1 MASYLIT
8 GTNTG
13 IGRTTAEAL
22 AARGARVILTARS
35 REKALPVVND
45 LRARFPNAE
54 IEFMTLDL
62 ADLQSV
68 RAAASAVVASGRP
81 LDVLINNAG
90 VAGAEGTTKDG
101 FEITFGTNHLGHFAL
116 TEMLLPV
123 ITARVVNVASEAHRN
138 AKGID
143 FEALRRPGERQRA
156 YAAYAVSK
164 LANILH
170 AKELAQRARVST
182 YALHPGVVATDIW
195 RQLPKWVQGI
205 MKLFMISS
213 EKGAVTTV
221 YCATAP
227 EIATV
232 SGRYFDKCREKA
244 VAPLANNEALARDL
258 YAWSDSAVTG
268 VLGPGW
274 RSPGLVS
281 PSKPTPA

>member
-13 IGRTTAEAL
+13 IGRATAEAL
-22 AARGARVILTARS
+22 AARGARLILTARS
-35 REKALPVVND
+35 REKGLPVVND
-45 LRARFPNAE
+45 LRSRFPNAE
-54 IEFMTLDL
+54 IEFVALDL

-68 RAAASAVVASGRP
+68 RGAASAVVASGRP

-90 VAGAEGTTKDG
+90 VAGIDGTTKDG

-123 ITARVVNVASEAHRN
+123 ITARVVNVSSEAHRN

-143 FEALRRPGERQRA
+143 FEALRRGGERRNILH
-156 YAAYAVSK
+156 AYAVSK

-170 AKELAQRARVST
+170 AKELAKRSRVST
-182 YALHPGVVATDIW
+182 YALHPGLVASDIW
-195 RQLPKWVQGI
+195 RRLPTWVRGL
-205 MKLFMISS
+205 MKLFMISN
-213 EKGAVTTV
+213 EKGAVTSV

-232 SGRYFDKCREKA
+232 SGRYFDKCAEKGA
-244 VAPLANNEALARDL
+244 APLANNEALARDL
-258 YAWSDSAVTG
+258 YAWSDSAVTS
-268 VLGPGW
+268 VLGADW
-274 RSPGLVS
+274 RDLVS
-281 PSKPTPA
+281 PGKTAPA